1 MLAMNANYPVKKFKK
16 NKTKENG
23 IVFEISG
30 IELSIFATNC
40 ILAIFCYNSI

>member
-1 MLAMNANYPVKKFKK
+1 MNANYPVKKPKK
-16 NKTKENG
+16 NPKENG
-23 IVFEISG
+23 IVFAISG